1 MLGKDEESVSD
12 QMNDVLAQVSDY
24 CLISPYSLQQ
34 FLMKKDFITSSNHHS
49 GTKNDFIQ
57 SLPAA
62 TIRSSCTCSSH
73 GTFQVGA
80 ILLFYAMP

>member
-34 FLMKKDFITSSNHHS
+34 FPDEKRFHHQQQSSFWY
-49 GTKNDFIQ
+49 KE
-57 SLPAA
+57 
-62 TIRSSCTCSSH
+62 
-73 GTFQVGA
+73 
-80 ILLFYAMP
+80 